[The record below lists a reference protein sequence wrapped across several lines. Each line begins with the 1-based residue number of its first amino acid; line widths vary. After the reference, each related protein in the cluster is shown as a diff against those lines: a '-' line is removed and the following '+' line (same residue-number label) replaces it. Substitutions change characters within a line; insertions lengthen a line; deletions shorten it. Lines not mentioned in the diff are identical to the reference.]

1 MRRPT
6 MTVEL
11 SAGRSVVMLPDQLLL
26 IGTSCKSAPLAIRE
40 RLAFPEEAVP
50 DALAILRGCA
60 TEALLLS
67 TCNRTEVYL
76 VAADVREAL
85 EGALR
90 LLAARSGLA
99 LADVRQAC
107 YELHDRDAARHLVEV
122 ATGVDS
128 LVVGD
133 HQILGQVGKACQVA
147 QGAGT
152 LGPVLSRLGQSA
164 QRAGKRARTDTAIGR
179 HAASVSLAAVRLA
192 QEMLGPLGG
201 RTALVIGAGKTSS
214 LVGQALRAQKA
225 REIHVA
231 SRTIEKARDLA
242 ARVGGQPW
250 PLDAVAALL
259 PGVDM
264 LFSGTSAPGVVLT
277 VPLIAEA
284 QARRHGRRLLL
295 IDHPVPRDI
304 DPAVKQLPGVS
315 LYDLDDLKAICERN
329 QRARQEALDDV
340 SAIVEEETE
349 DFCSWWQSR
358 ESVRYVAMLRS
369 WADSVRRQEVSKSVR
384 RLSLTAEERGA
395 IEAMSEAI
403 VSKLLHL
410 PTMYIKTRGEDEAHQ
425 IVQEVYGLAMPRDES
440 TRDVESRL
448 AVGAVGRD

>member
-1 MRRPT
+1 
-6 MTVEL
+6 
-11 SAGRSVVMLPDQLLL
+11 MLPGQLLL
-26 IGTSCKSAPLAIRE
+26 LGTSCRSAPLAIRE
-40 RLAFPEEAVP
+40 RLVFPEEAVP
-50 DALAILRGCA
+50 EALADLRGCA
-60 TEALLLS
+60 REALLLS

-76 VAADVREAL
+76 VAEDVPGVL
-85 EGALR
+85 EGARR
-90 LLAARSGLA
+90 LLAARSGLTP
-99 LADVRQAC
+99 ADVQRAC
-107 YELHDRDAARHLVEV
+107 YERHGREAARHLVAV

-133 HQILGQVGKACQVA
+133 HQILGQVGRACQAA

-192 QEMLGPLGG
+192 QERLGPLGS
-201 RTALVIGAGKTSS
+201 RTALVVGAGKTAS
-214 LVGQALRAQKA
+214 LVCQALRSQKA

-231 SRTIEKARDLA
+231 SRTVATARDLA
-242 ARVGGQPW
+242 ARVGGQAW
-250 PLDAVAALL
+250 PLEAVAALL
-259 PGVDM
+259 PGLDVI
-264 LFSGTSAPGVVLT
+264 FSGTSAPGIVLT

-284 QARRHGRRLLL
+284 QARRGGRPLLL
-295 IDHPVPRDI
+295 IDLAVPRDI
-304 DPAVKQLPGVS
+304 DPAVKQLAGVS

-329 QRARQEALDDV
+329 QRARQEALAAV
-340 SAIVEEETE
+340 ATIVEEETE
-349 DFCSWWQSR
+349 DFCAWWQSR
-358 ESVRYVAMLRS
+358 QSARCVAMLRS

-410 PTMYIKTRGEDEAHQ
+410 PTMYIKTRGESAAHQ
-425 IVQEVYGLAMPRDES
+425 IVQEVYGLAVPREEPPRDA
-440 TRDVESRL
+440 ESRV
-448 AVGAVGRD
+448 AVGAPGRD